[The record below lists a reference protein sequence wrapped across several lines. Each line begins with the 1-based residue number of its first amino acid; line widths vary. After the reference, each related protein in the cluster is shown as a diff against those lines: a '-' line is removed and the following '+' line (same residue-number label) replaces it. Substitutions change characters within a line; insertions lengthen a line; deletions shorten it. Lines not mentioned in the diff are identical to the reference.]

1 MQGTPKVLSTYN
13 SENLNECN
21 NGQSAGN
28 QNNRVIP
35 FMSRILRDYMFY
47 TKPSFRFAE
56 EIVHKGKKLP
66 YLMS

>member
-1 MQGTPKVLSTYN
+1 MLGTPKVLSTLN

-28 QNNRVIP
+28 QNNRVIT
-35 FMSRILRDYMFY
+35 FITSRILRDYTFY

-56 EIVHKGKKLP
+56 EIVHE
-66 YLMS
+66 M